1 MTPLPDAP
9 LPDDLAT
16 HFELVADIAPDRL
29 AVTRGDESLTW
40 GAFEDSAARLAGW
53 LAGQGVGDGDRVA
66 MMARNSPDY
75 LVALFAIWKLRA
87 TMVNV
92 NYRYRAEEAAYV
104 LADAN
109 AKAVIADPD
118 LLDVARA
125 ASAGTALVVRLGD
138 GTDGPALP
146 RTQREGDREWLLY
159 TGGTTGNPKAVV
171 GSHAERCRT
180 AQSGTLRSL
189 GLDRADGVD
198 ALRAALAVD
207 PQGPD
212 GIVWL
217 PAPPLMHGTGLYS
230 ALGALAAG
238 APVALLPGRGT
249 SGEDMAATIDRHGVT
264 DLTIVGDAFALRLL
278 DALDADAA
286 AGRPPRI
293 ARLRRIRSIGA
304 VWSPAVKRRL
314 LTHADL
320 ALHDSIAASEGGLY
334 AVSVVTRDTP
344 DDRLGGFELA
354 PNARLLDENDRDVV
368 PGSGVVGLLAAPVVA
383 GAGYAGDPEKT
394 AGAFRD
400 LDGVRLSIP
409 GDMARLGAD
418 GRLELLGRGSSVIN
432 TGGEKV
438 YADEVEI
445 VLREHP
451 AVRDVVVVGVP
462 DPMYGSVVGAVVA
475 LEKGRE
481 ATPDTLRDFVS
492 ARLASYK
499 KPRRLLLAPEV
510 ERLASGKADLRW
522 ARDQLRS

>member
-1 MTPLPDAP
+1 MTPLPDDFAS
-9 LPDDLAT
+9 
-16 HFELVADIAPDRL
+16 HFELVADLAPDRL
-29 AVTRGDESLTW
+29 AVARGEESLTW

-53 LAGQGVGDGDRVA
+53 LAGQGIGDGDRVA

-104 LADAN
+104 LADAD
-109 AKAVIADPD
+109 AKAVIADDD

-125 ASAGTALVVRLGD
+125 PIVLRLGD
-138 GTDGPALP
+138 GTDGPPLP
-146 RTQREGDREWLLY
+146 RTEREGDREWLLY
-159 TGGTTGNPKAVV
+159 TGGTTGNPKAVI
-171 GSHAERCRT
+171 GSHTERCRT
-180 AQSGTLRSL
+180 AQTGTLRAL

-207 PQGPD
+207 PHGPD

-230 ALGALAAG
+230 ALGSLAGG

-249 SGEDMAATIDRHGVT
+249 SGDDLASTIDRHGVT

-286 AGRPPRI
+286 AGRPSRI
-293 ARLRRIRSIGA
+293 ATLKRIRSIGA

-314 LTHADL
+314 LEHADL
-320 ALHDSIAASEGGLY
+320 SLHDSIAASEGGLY

-354 PNARLLDENDRDVV
+354 PNARLLDEDDNDVV
-368 PGSGVVGLLAAPVVA
+368 PGSGVVGLLAAPVVD

-400 LDGVRLSIP
+400 LGGVRLSIP

-432 TGGEKV
+432 TAGEKV

-462 DPMYGSVVGAVVA
+462 DPTYGSVVGAVVA
-475 LEKGRE
+475 LEQGRE
-481 ATPDTLRDFVS
+481 ADPDTLRDFVS
-492 ARLASYK
+492 SRLASYK

-522 ARDQLRS
+522 AKEQLSL

>member
-1 MTPLPDAP
+1 M
-9 LPDDLAT
+9 
-16 HFELVADIAPDRL
+16 
-29 AVTRGDESLTW
+29 
-40 GAFEDSAARLAGW
+40 
-53 LAGQGVGDGDRVA
+53 
-66 MMARNSPDY
+66 
-75 LVALFAIWKLRA
+75 
-87 TMVNV
+87 
-92 NYRYRAEEAAYV
+92 
-104 LADAN
+104 
-109 AKAVIADPD
+109 
-118 LLDVARA
+118 
-125 ASAGTALVVRLGD
+125 
-138 GTDGPALP
+138 
-146 RTQREGDREWLLY
+146 
-159 TGGTTGNPKAVV
+159 
-171 GSHAERCRT
+171 
-180 AQSGTLRSL
+180 
-189 GLDRADGVD
+189 
-198 ALRAALAVD
+198 
-207 PQGPD
+207 
-212 GIVWL
+212 
-217 PAPPLMHGTGLYS
+217 
-230 ALGALAAG
+230 
-238 APVALLPGRGT
+238 
-249 SGEDMAATIDRHGVT
+249 
-264 DLTIVGDAFALRLL
+264 
-278 DALDADAA
+278 
-286 AGRPPRI
+286 
-293 ARLRRIRSIGA
+293 
-304 VWSPAVKRRL
+304 WSPAVKRRL

-334 AVSVVTRDTP
+334 AVSVVTRATP

>member
-1 MTPLPDAP
+1 MTPLPDDFAS
-9 LPDDLAT
+9 
-16 HFELVADIAPDRL
+16 HFELVADLAPDRL
-29 AVTRGDESLTW
+29 AVARGEESLTW

-53 LAGQGVGDGDRVA
+53 LAGQGIGDGDRVA

-109 AKAVIADPD
+109 ATAVIADDD

-125 ASAGTALVVRLGD
+125 PIVLRLGD
-138 GTDGPALP
+138 GTDGAPLP
-146 RTQREGDREWLLY
+146 RTEREGDREWLLY
-159 TGGTTGNPKAVV
+159 TGGTTGNPKAVI
-171 GSHAERCRT
+171 GSHTERCRT
-180 AQSGTLRSL
+180 AQTGTLRAL

-207 PQGPD
+207 PHGAD

-230 ALGALAAG
+230 ALGSLAGG

-249 SGEDMAATIDRHGVT
+249 SGDDLASTIDRHGVT

-286 AGRPPRI
+286 GGRPSRI
-293 ARLRRIRSIGA
+293 RSLRRIRSIGA

-314 LTHADL
+314 LEHADL
-320 ALHDSIAASEGGLY
+320 SLHDSIAASEGGLY

-354 PNARLLDENDRDVV
+354 PNARLLDEDDNDVV
-368 PGSGVVGLLAAPVVA
+368 PGSGVVGLLAAPVVD

-432 TGGEKV
+432 TAGEKV

-462 DPMYGSVVGAVVA
+462 DPTYGSVVGAVVA
-475 LEKGRE
+475 LEHGRE
-481 ATPDTLRDFVS
+481 ADPDTLRDFVS
-492 ARLASYK
+492 SRLASYK
-499 KPRRLLLAPEV
+499 KPRKLLLAPEV

-522 ARDQLRS
+522 AREQLSL

>member
-1 MTPLPDAP
+1 MTPLPDDFAS
-9 LPDDLAT
+9 
-16 HFELVADIAPDRL
+16 HFELVADLAPNRL
-29 AVTRGDESLTW
+29 AVARGEESLTW

-53 LAGQGVGDGDRVA
+53 LAGQGIGDGDRIA

-104 LADAN
+104 LADAD
-109 AKAVIADPD
+109 AKAVIADDD

-125 ASAGTALVVRLGD
+125 PIVLRLGD
-138 GTDGPALP
+138 GTDGPPLP
-146 RTQREGDREWLLY
+146 RTEREGDREWLLY
-159 TGGTTGNPKAVV
+159 TGGTTGNPKAVI
-171 GSHAERCRT
+171 GSHTERCRT
-180 AQSGTLRSL
+180 AQTGTLRAL

-207 PQGPD
+207 PHGPD

-230 ALGALAAG
+230 ALGSLAGG

-249 SGEDMAATIDRHGVT
+249 SGDDLASTIDRHGVT

-286 AGRPPRI
+286 AGRPSRI
-293 ARLRRIRSIGA
+293 ATLKRIRSIGA

-314 LTHADL
+314 LEHADL
-320 ALHDSIAASEGGLY
+320 SLHDSIAASEGGLY

-354 PNARLLDENDRDVV
+354 PNARLLDEDDNDVV
-368 PGSGVVGLLAAPVVA
+368 PGSGVVGLLAAPVVD

-400 LDGVRLSIP
+400 LGGVRLSIP

-432 TGGEKV
+432 TAGEKV

-462 DPMYGSVVGAVVA
+462 DPTYGSVVGAVVA
-475 LEKGRE
+475 LEQGRE
-481 ATPDTLRDFVS
+481 ADPDTLRDFVS
-492 ARLASYK
+492 SRLASYK

-522 ARDQLRS
+522 AKEQLSL

>member
-1 MTPLPDAP
+1 MTPLPEDF
-9 LPDDLAT
+9 AT
-16 HFELVADIAPDRL
+16 HFELVADLAPDRL
-29 AVTRGDESLTW
+29 AVARGDESLTW

-53 LAGQGVGDGDRVA
+53 LAGQGIGDGDRVA

-104 LADAN
+104 LSDAN
-109 AKAVIADPD
+109 AKAVIADED
-118 LLDVARA
+118 LLDVVRA
-125 ASAGTALVVRLGD
+125 PVVLRLGD
-138 GTDGPALP
+138 GLDGPALP
-146 RTQREGDREWLLY
+146 REQRHGDREWLLY
-159 TGGTTGNPKAVV
+159 TGGTTGNPKAVM

-180 AQSGTLRSL
+180 AQTGTLRSL

-230 ALGALAAG
+230 ALGSLAGG

-249 SGEDMAATIDRHGVT
+249 SGDDLASTIDRHGVT

-286 AGRPPRI
+286 AGAPSRI
-293 ARLRRIRSIGA
+293 GTLRRIRSIGA

-314 LTHADL
+314 LQHADL
-320 ALHDSIAASEGGLY
+320 SLHDSIAASEGGLY
-334 AVSVVTRDTP
+334 AVSVVTRATP

-354 PNARLLDENDRDVV
+354 PNARLLDEDDNDVV
-368 PGSGVVGLLAAPVVA
+368 PGSGVVGLLAAPVVD

-400 LDGVRLSIP
+400 LGGVRLSIP

-432 TGGEKV
+432 TAGEKV

-462 DPMYGSVVGAVVA
+462 DPTYGSVVGAVVA
-475 LEKGRE
+475 LEQGRE
-481 ATPDTLRDFVS
+481 ADPDTLRDFVS
-492 ARLASYK
+492 SRLASYK

-522 ARDQLRS
+522 AREQLSL

>member
-1 MTPLPDAP
+1 MTP

-16 HFELVADIAPDRL
+16 HFELVADLAPDRL
-29 AVTRGDESLTW
+29 AVACGDESLTW

-53 LAGQGVGDGDRVA
+53 LAGHGIGDGDRVA
-66 MMARNSPDY
+66 MMARNSPGY

-104 LADAN
+104 LADAD
-109 AKAVIADPD
+109 AKAVIADED

-125 ASAGTALVVRLGD
+125 PIVARLGD
-138 GTDGPALP
+138 GVDGPPLP
-146 RTQREGDREWLLY
+146 RTERDGDREWLLY

-171 GSHAERCRT
+171 GSHTERCRT
-180 AQSGTLRSL
+180 AQSGTLRLL
-189 GLDRADGVD
+189 GLDRAEGVD

-207 PQGPD
+207 PKGPD

-230 ALGALAAG
+230 ALGSLAGG
-238 APVALLPGRGT
+238 APVALLPGRST
-249 SGEDMAATIDRHGVT
+249 SGEDLASTIDRHGVT

-286 AGRPPRI
+286 ADRPSRI
-293 ARLRRIRSIGA
+293 ASLRRIRSIGA

-354 PNARLLDENDRDVV
+354 AGARLLDEDDHDVV
-368 PGSGVVGLLAAPVVA
+368 PGSGVVGLLAAPVVEN
-383 GAGYAGDPEKT
+383 AGYAGDPEKT

-400 LDGVRLSIP
+400 LGGVRLSIP

-462 DPMYGSVVGAVVA
+462 DPTYGSVVGAVVA
-475 LEKGRE
+475 LEQGRE
-481 ATPDTLRDFVS
+481 ADPDTLRDFVS
-492 ARLASYK
+492 SRLASYK

-522 ARDQLRS
+522 ARRRLL

>member
-1 MTPLPDAP
+1 MTPLPDDFAS
-9 LPDDLAT
+9 
-16 HFELVADIAPDRL
+16 HFELVADLAPDRL
-29 AVTRGDESLTW
+29 AVARGEESLTW

-53 LAGQGVGDGDRVA
+53 LAGQGIGDGDRIA

-104 LADAN
+104 LADAD
-109 AKAVIADPD
+109 AKAVIADDD

-125 ASAGTALVVRLGD
+125 PIVLRLGD
-138 GTDGPALP
+138 GTDGPPLP
-146 RTQREGDREWLLY
+146 RTEREGDREWLLY
-159 TGGTTGNPKAVV
+159 TGGTTGNPKAVI
-171 GSHAERCRT
+171 GSHTERCRT
-180 AQSGTLRSL
+180 AQTGTLRAL

-207 PQGPD
+207 PHGPD

-230 ALGALAAG
+230 ALGSLAGG

-249 SGEDMAATIDRHGVT
+249 SGDDLASTIDRHGVT

-286 AGRPPRI
+286 AGRPSRI
-293 ARLRRIRSIGA
+293 ATLKRIRSIGA

-314 LTHADL
+314 LEHADL
-320 ALHDSIAASEGGLY
+320 SLHDSIAASEGGLY

-354 PNARLLDENDRDVV
+354 PNARLLDEDDNDVV
-368 PGSGVVGLLAAPVVA
+368 PGSGVVGLLAAPVVD

-400 LDGVRLSIP
+400 LGGVRLSIP

-432 TGGEKV
+432 TAGEKV

-462 DPMYGSVVGAVVA
+462 DPTYGSVVGAVVA
-475 LEKGRE
+475 LEQGRE
-481 ATPDTLRDFVS
+481 ADPDTLRDFVS
-492 ARLASYK
+492 SRLASYK

-522 ARDQLRS
+522 AKEQLSL

>member
-1 MTPLPDAP
+1 MTPLPD
-9 LPDDLAT
+9 DFAT
-16 HFELVADIAPDRL
+16 HFELVADLAPHRL
-29 AVTRGDESLTW
+29 AVVQGDRALTW
-40 GAFEDSAARLAGW
+40 SGFDDAASRLAGW
-53 LAGQGVGDGDRVA
+53 LAEHGIGDGDRVA
-66 MMARNSPDY
+66 MLARNSPGY
-75 LVALFAIWKLRA
+75 LVALLAIWKLRA

-92 NYRYRAEEAAYV
+92 NYRYRADEARYV
-104 LADAN
+104 LADAD
-109 AKAVIADPD
+109 ARAVVADED
-118 LLDVARA
+118 LLDVAGA
-125 ASAGTALVVRLGD
+125 AAPPGALVLTVSD
-138 GTDGPALP
+138 EPDGPPLP
-146 RTQREGDREWLLY
+146 RTQRGGDREWLLY

-171 GSHAERCRT
+171 GSHRERCRT
-180 AQSGTLRSL
+180 AQTGTLRSL

-207 PQGPD
+207 PRGPE

-230 ALGALAAG
+230 ALGSLAGG

-249 SGEDMAATIDRHGVT
+249 SGDDLADTVAAHGVT

-286 AGRPPRI
+286 AGRPSRI
-293 ARLRRIRSIGA
+293 ASLRRIRSIGA

-314 LTHADL
+314 LAHADL

-354 PNARLLDENDRDVV
+354 ASARLLDDDDRDVV
-368 PGSGVVGLLAAPVVA
+368 PGSGVVGLLAAPVVEN
-383 GAGYAGDPEKT
+383 AGYAGDPEKT

-462 DPMYGSVVGAVVA
+462 DPVFGSVVGAVVA
-475 LEKGRE
+475 LEQGRN
-481 ATPDTLRDFVS
+481 ADPDTLRDFVS

-522 ARDQLRS
+522 ARDQLTS